1 MPDTKI
7 LLAEDDPLLRDLYV
21 DTLTQAGYTV
31 DTAVDGEQT
40 LTKLKLGGYSLALI
54 DVIMPKIDGI
64 TIVKKIK
71 DDPPPNPLGKIIF
84 LSNLDNDTQKKQALA
99 VGDAYIVKSSV
110 NPGELLEQVRKFL

>member
-1 MPDTKI
+1 MPTAKI

-21 DTLTQAGYTV
+21 DTLTQAGYAV
-31 DTAVDGEQT
+31 DTAIDGEQT
-40 LTKLKLGGYSLALI
+40 LAKLEQGGYSLALI

-64 TIVKKIK
+64 SIVKKVK
-71 DDPPPNPLGKIIF
+71 ENPPPNPLGKIIF

-99 VGDAYIVKSSV
+99 VGDGYIVKSSV